1 MSNKIKKFLSTIYG
15 TINKS
20 DTELDLEKSVSYL
33 TDIIEAYNLTAGAIP
48 DGNFKSNVN
57 RELIKNF
64 YSDISR
70 VLSKTVPLSVTQNFL
85 VDVVNILS
93 NVRENGKEVQF
104 HLRNF
109 KSNVITTSAIGADAA
124 AILRAVPHY
133 YFMTR
138 YAVELLNYMLANEI
152 KELNS
157 TPTEIP
163 KRQEQGIK
171 DNMLIFSV
179 LLGGYGCDPKEF
191 KTRVDSIPE
200 TVLTKAQDARVDEY
214 EYDYRIDI
222 VPGLPSG
229 FIGSPIYTIRSGIA
243 KWQADRYH
251 AAEDTKRLL
260 SLRLNYYESLKA
272 SGQVNAEVEKEIS
285 YLQGQI
291 SKISAKLERMEASI
305 Q

>member
-1 MSNKIKKFLSTIYG
+1 MSNKIKTFLNSIYG
-15 TINKS
+15 SINKS
-20 DTELDLEKSVSYL
+20 DTELDLEKSVSFL
-33 TDIIEAYNLTAGAIP
+33 SDIIDAYNLTASSIP
-48 DGNFKSNVN
+48 DGDFKNPAN
-57 RELIKNF
+57 KAIIKSF
-64 YSDISR
+64 YNDVQR
-70 VLSKTVPLSVTQNFL
+70 TLSKSFPLSVSQNFL
-85 VDVVNILS
+85 LDMVNILT
-93 NVRENGKEVQF
+93 NVQTNGKEVQYR
-104 HLRNF
+104 LRNF
-109 KSNVITTSAIGADAA
+109 KSNVISTTAIGADAA

-138 YAVELLNYMLANEI
+138 YAVELLNYLLANEI

-163 KRQEQGIK
+163 KRQEQSLK
-171 DNMLIFSV
+171 DNMMIFAA
-179 LLGGYGCDPKEF
+179 LLGGYGCDEKEF
-191 KTRVDSIPE
+191 KIKVDAVPE
-200 TVLTKAQDARVDEY
+200 TVLTKAQDVRVDEY

-222 VPGLPSG
+222 VPGLPNG
-229 FIGSPIYTIRSGIA
+229 FIGSPIYTIRSAIA

-260 SLRLNYYESLKA
+260 SLRLNYYENLKA

-291 SKISAKLERMEASI
+291 SKISAKLERMEATI